1 MNSYSRLSVFLCLL
15 QTSFKLF
22 PGAAPYLLHTR
33 YFTLHLQI
41 YPLIML
47 QSMLLLCPTA
57 DPAFIPQ
64 VPTVHQSFCVFQPIS
79 PEEALEEENILK
91 SIAWPKTS
99 SMTSLK
105 KSSNPKC
112 SKFTILPKM
121 GGGQWYIGD
130 QLEVSIIMK
139 DYNCHPKTSG
149 GDFLVA
155 SLKNQNLQA
164 GVSGQV
170 IDHLNGSYTAV
181 FLLVWEG
188 QADVIL
194 VHSSEAVTVL
204 KRLNRE
210 NPDRVSF
217 KSVFRLGSVAESTV
231 CNICLQPTVQPVCNF
246 TDVRTGEPWF
256 CLKPKNLSCDTRIQ
270 HSKGD
275 YLLPLKTQEDKPFMA
290 KINLKVPVQ
299 SSGSSSVTV
308 YQKSKDQPTDNNSN
322 SIFRPSGFYYK
333 GVWESLGSKQI
344 YKFDAASIIQCLRRK
359 MVHLYGD
366 STVRQWFDYL
376 TKIGGNYTFLKPEFN
391 PQTQKT
397 TGPRLSLD
405 LKNRILLHYNANK
418 LDSIMGGSNTVVA
431 LSVWAHFGNFPLEIY
446 IRRLLSIR
454 RAVLR
459 LLTRAPDTLVV
470 IRGGNPRALSLSI
483 SIFNSNW
490 YSLQCNKALKAMFQG
505 MNVHLVD
512 AWEMTLAHSLPHNI
526 HPPPP
531 IIKNMVNVLCL
542 KMHNSK

>member
-1 MNSYSRLSVFLCLL
+1 TAVASVGPWNLLGFRLNITLL
-15 QTSFKLF
+15 QLCWLGLIVKTS
-22 PGAAPYLLHTR
+22 
-33 YFTLHLQI
+33 
-41 YPLIML
+41 
-47 QSMLLLCPTA
+47 
-57 DPAFIPQ
+57 
-64 VPTVHQSFCVFQPIS
+64 PTVHQSFCAFQPIS

-99 SMTSLK
+99 SITSLK
-105 KSSNPKC
+105 NSSNPTC

-155 SLKNQNLQA
+155 KLKNRDLQA

-181 FLLVWEG
+181 FILVWEG

-275 YLLPLKTQEDKPFMA
+275 YLLPLKTQEDKLFMV

-308 YQKSKDQPTDNNSN
+308 NSM
-322 SIFRPSGFYYK
+322 FRPSGFYYK
-333 GVWESLGSKQI
+333 GVWESLGTKQI
-344 YKFDAASIIQCLRRK
+344 YQFDTASIIQCLRRK

-376 TKIGGNYTFLKPEFN
+376 TKIGGLEEFN

-405 LKNRILLHYNANK
+405 LKNRILVTYDCHGPPLQYTPIATSQLHYIANE

-483 SIFNSNW
+483 SIFNSDW
-490 YSLQCNKALKAMFQG
+490 YSLQCNKALKAVFQG

-512 AWEMTLAHSLPHNI
+512 AWEMTLAHSLPHDI

-531 IIKNMVNVLCL
+531 IITNMVNVLLSYTCP
-542 KMHNSK
+542 KMQN

>member
-1 MNSYSRLSVFLCLL
+1 M
-15 QTSFKLF
+15 TK
-22 PGAAPYLLHTR
+22 
-33 YFTLHLQI
+33 
-41 YPLIML
+41 
-47 QSMLLLCPTA
+47 LLLPTVHPKRVLFALAGVGHRTSSRTFWSVAGTA

-105 KSSNPKC
+105 NSSNPKC

-155 SLKNQNLQA
+155 SLKNRNLQA

-188 QADVIL
+188 QADVEVIL

-204 KRLNRE
+204 KRLNWE

-246 TDVRTGEPWF
+246 TDVCTGEPWF

-275 YLLPLKTQEDKPFMA
+275 YLLPLKTQVDKLFMV

-308 YQKSKDQPTDNNSN
+308 YQKSKGTTNTVLTLN
-322 SIFRPSGFYYK
+322 
-333 GVWESLGSKQI
+333 VLV
-344 YKFDAASIIQCLRRK
+344 

-376 TKIGGNYTFLKPEFN
+376 TKIGDLKEFN
-391 PQTQKT
+391 LQTQKT
-397 TGPRLSLD
+397 TGTRTSPLLSLD
-405 LKNRILLHYNANK
+405 HNNRILVTYDCHGPPLQYISIATSQLHYIANK

-470 IRGGNPRALSLSI
+470 IRG
-483 SIFNSNW
+483 
-490 YSLQCNKALKAMFQG
+490 
-505 MNVHLVD
+505 
-512 AWEMTLAHSLPHNI
+512 
-526 HPPPP
+526 
-531 IIKNMVNVLCL
+531 
-542 KMHNSK
+542 

>member
-1 MNSYSRLSVFLCLL
+1 SWLL
-15 QTSFKLF
+15 QSASLVYIIGFSLKL
-22 PGAAPYLLHTR
+22 R
-33 YFTLHLQI
+33 YIFL
-41 YPLIML
+41 
-47 QSMLLLCPTA
+47 S
-57 DPAFIPQ
+57 
-64 VPTVHQSFCVFQPIS
+64 PTVHQSFCAFQPIS

-105 KSSNPKC
+105 NSSNPKC

-194 VHSSEAVTVL
+194 VHSSEAVTGL

-246 TDVRTGEPWF
+246 TDVCTGEPWF

-275 YLLPLKTQEDKPFMA
+275 YLLPFYLHHKLFMV

-344 YKFDAASIIQCLRRK
+344 YQFDTASITQCLRGK

-391 PQTQKT
+391 LQTQKT
-397 TGPRLSLD
+397 TGTRTSPLLSLD
-405 LKNRILLHYNANK
+405 HNNRILVTYDCHGPPLQYISITTSQLHYIANE

-446 IRRLLSIR
+446 IWRLLSIR

-483 SIFNSNW
+483 SVFNSNW
-490 YSLQCNKALKAMFQG
+490 YSLQCNKALKAVFQG

-512 AWEMTLAHSLPHNI
+512 AWEMTLAHSLPHDI

-531 IIKNMVNVLCL
+531 IITNMIIVLISYTCP
-542 KMHNSK
+542 KMKK

>member
-1 MNSYSRLSVFLCLL
+1 MHIFIIMSLCF
-15 QTSFKLF
+15 QFQ
-22 PGAAPYLLHTR
+22 R
-33 YFTLHLQI
+33 
-41 YPLIML
+41 
-47 QSMLLLCPTA
+47 TA

-105 KSSNPKC
+105 NSSNPKC

-155 SLKNQNLQA
+155 SLKNRNLQA

-188 QADVIL
+188 QADVEVIL

-204 KRLNRE
+204 KRLNWE

-246 TDVRTGEPWF
+246 TDVCTGEPWF

-275 YLLPLKTQEDKPFMA
+275 YLLPLKTQVDKLFMWFH
-290 KINLKVPVQ
+290 VQ
-299 SSGSSSVTV
+299 SSFLNPLP
-308 YQKSKDQPTDNNSN
+308 DQPTDNNSN
-322 SIFRPSGFYYK
+322 SMFRPSGFYYK
-333 GVWESLGSKQI
+333 GVWESLGSKQM
-344 YKFDAASIIQCLRRK
+344 YQFD
-359 MVHLYGD
+359 
-366 STVRQWFDYL
+366 T
-376 TKIGGNYTFLKPEFN
+376 EFN
-391 PQTQKT
+391 LQTQKT
-397 TGPRLSLD
+397 TGTRTSPLLSLD
-405 LKNRILLHYNANK
+405 HNNRILVTYDCHGPPLQYISIATSQLHYIANK

-470 IRGGNPRALSLSI
+470 IRG
-483 SIFNSNW
+483 
-490 YSLQCNKALKAMFQG
+490 
-505 MNVHLVD
+505 
-512 AWEMTLAHSLPHNI
+512 
-526 HPPPP
+526 
-531 IIKNMVNVLCL
+531 
-542 KMHNSK
+542 